1 MRQHLSSTVR
11 PKAGRRSTGAAAPTA
26 AGRLT
31 PGPTATVTAKPRILI
46 ADDSR
51 IVRAIIAQHVRER
64 FDVREAADG
73 ETAWQAILLDGSI
86 RILLTDLSMPKADG
100 LELITRARA
109 SKVQR
114 IRELP
119 ILVLSAADEQAECDR
134 AAAAGATDFVA
145 KGVGAPEL
153 NSRLELLLKL
163 TSTREALAES
173 RAALESARTVDPET
187 DLLTPAFFDR
197 QVDKLIAFSRRNITE
212 VAVLC
217 IVVELASPQPDTWE
231 GEVDQRLRL
240 VGRSLA
246 AAIRLEDLATR
257 SDRHEFCVATQSDG
271 VANVLRF
278 AARLRKIL
286 ENSDVAGS
294 GVEVWTSIGVA
305 CLSEDMRLGA
315 EQLRQISQKRAQQAQ
330 ASRTRRIVL
339 GAGEAGA
346 ADSGARA
353 DAGSMDVN
361 LALTLIR
368 SGRGAE
374 VVPHLPRLVHQLR
387 PLMALVRQQKELAQ
401 QNKETVV
408 HGSLQGVPRPL
419 DQRS

>member
-1 MRQHLSSTVR
+1 L
-11 PKAGRRSTGAAAPTA
+11 
-26 AGRLT
+26 
-31 PGPTATVTAKPRILI
+31 TAKPRILV

-51 IVRAIIAQHVRER
+51 IVRAIIAQHLRDR
-64 FDVREAADG
+64 FDVRDAADG
-73 ETAWQAILLDGSI
+73 EAAWQAVLLDASI
-86 RILLTDLSMPKADG
+86 RIVLTDLSMPKVDG
-100 LELITRARA
+100 LELITRSRA

-119 ILVLSAADEQAECDR
+119 IVVLSAADEQAECDR

-145 KGVGAPEL
+145 KGVGAGEL

-163 TSTREALAES
+163 SSTREALAES
-173 RAALESARTVDPET
+173 RAALESARTVDPDTE
-187 DLLTPAFFDR
+187 LLTTPFFDR
-197 QVDKLIAFSRRNITE
+197 QVDKLIAYSRRNLTE

-217 IVVELASPQPDTWE
+217 IVVELTTPQAATWE
-231 GEVDQRLRL
+231 GELDQRLRL
-240 VGRSLA
+240 VGRSIGA
-246 AAIRLEDLATR
+246 TIRLEDLATR
-257 SDRHEFCVATQSDG
+257 TDRCEFCVSTQSDG
-271 VANVLRF
+271 IANVLQF
-278 AARLRKIL
+278 AARLRKII
-286 ENSDVAGS
+286 ENSDAAGS
-294 GVEVWTSIGVA
+294 GVEVWTSIGLA

-315 EQLRQISQKRAQQAQ
+315 EQLRQISQKRAQQAHG
-330 ASRTRRIVL
+330 SRTRRIVL

-346 ADSGARA
+346 TDGSAGAG
-353 DAGSMDVN
+353 AGSMDVS

-401 QNKETVV
+401 QQRETVV
-408 HGSLQGVPRPL
+408 NGSVQGVPRPL